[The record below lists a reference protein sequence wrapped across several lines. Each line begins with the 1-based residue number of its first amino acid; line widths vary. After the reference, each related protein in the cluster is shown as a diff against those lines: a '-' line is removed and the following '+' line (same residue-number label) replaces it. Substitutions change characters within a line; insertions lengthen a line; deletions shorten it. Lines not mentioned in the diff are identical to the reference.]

1 MLRAMW
7 FVVAAA
13 ACGGTAPPPVQP
25 AAPAVAAAPAA
36 PPGPALDQ
44 DLPALVARSLQ
55 MQQELGALLAAT
67 TECRA
72 VTAKLGQ
79 LAGAYR
85 DVVVANA
92 KVLHDGR
99 GAELRAA
106 IEPRAEAFDGAARAI
121 MQAPTMAKCAQDP
134 AFARAFDALFTPPA

>member
-7 FVVAAA
+7 FLVAAT
-13 ACGGTAPPPVQP
+13 ACTGAAPPPARPAP
-25 AAPAVAAAPAA
+25 AAPAT
-36 PPGPALDQ
+36 PPGPPLDQ
-44 DLPALVARSLQ
+44 DLPALVARSLA
-55 MQQELGALLAAT
+55 MQQEVGALLAAT
-67 TECRA
+67 GDCRA

-85 DVVVANA
+85 DVAAANA

-121 MQAPTMAKCAQDP
+121 MQAPAMAKCAQDP
-134 AFARAFDALFTPPA
+134 AFARAFDALFAPPA